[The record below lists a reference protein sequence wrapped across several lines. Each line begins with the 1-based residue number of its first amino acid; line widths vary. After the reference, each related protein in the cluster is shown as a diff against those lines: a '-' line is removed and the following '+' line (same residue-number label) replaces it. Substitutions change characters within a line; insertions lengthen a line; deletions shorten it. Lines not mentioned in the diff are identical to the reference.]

1 MHISLFICLAILCV
15 FLINFFCVSRFKIQ
29 DSIYSPLTKYIG
41 KHRNMV
47 GHLQRAQL
55 VKCRRPLHK
64 KVKHEDMDKQ
74 GHYWTR

>member
-1 MHISLFICLAILCV
+1 MAWGQRPPGD
-15 FLINFFCVSRFKIQ
+15 SRFKIQ
-29 DSIYSPLTKYIG
+29 DSIYLPSTKYIG